1 MKYKSKN
8 IDMQFLTIFL
18 FFFNCIF
25 KILMAEATV
34 TKSILKAILKLQDL
48 EQAEI
53 FIDLGLCIYQ
63 KVVMV
68 ALQASVIF

>member
-1 MKYKSKN
+1 
-8 IDMQFLTIFL
+8 
-18 FFFNCIF
+18 
-25 KILMAEATV
+25 MAEATV

-68 ALQASVIF
+68 ALQASVIFWKSSASQCSDYSFLKL